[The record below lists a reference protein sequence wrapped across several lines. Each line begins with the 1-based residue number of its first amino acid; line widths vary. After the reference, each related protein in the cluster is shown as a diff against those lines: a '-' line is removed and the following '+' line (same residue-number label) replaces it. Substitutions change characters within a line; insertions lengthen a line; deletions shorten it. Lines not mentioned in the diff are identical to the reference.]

1 MLMKKV
7 LLTILLALLSV
18 FALRAKEFDVRGP
31 QGGISFK
38 ISLPEGFNPETDHCL
53 VIDGESHTITRHR
66 NEVVRQVI
74 DFFRAAE

>member
-1 MLMKKV
+1 MKKV

-38 ISLPEGFNPETDHCL
+38 ISLPEGF
-53 VIDGESHTITRHR
+53 
-66 NEVVRQVI
+66 
-74 DFFRAAE
+74 AY